1 MIAGPLPRLAARR
14 SAAARLRGVLRAS
27 FAAGAPPCC
36 ASGPAAHIWAS
47 DAAGGQPAPTQND
60 AASAGLCHVGWLCAG
75 AIAAGAATLATAPA
89 QQDPVRLRPGARRR
103 SSGVA
108 ALAVSGACLSAG
120 ASAEPRTCA
129 AWQCDA
135 VPGSAVAF
143 ARGRRVS
150 FDLTIVECTVDSA
163 ARDPSADHVGD
174 GTRPPAVEKLC
185 VSGVA
190 CLDPQLDGQW
200 LCPASAADGAQA
212 TNGEDGARRSVEML
226 PGGGPP
232 ATYLSCSLRPRLG
245 LSHSADADVLSGSPT
260 ARDGPRDLAGAR
272 GAEGGGDASSLM
284 QSSAGAAASHLALR
298 DIYNLLLD
306 REIARSL
313 NQFDEAD
320 RLRKHL
326 LWLGVTIDDQERR
339 WQARDGRRGRRP
351 NAEDSRW
358 EAGAP
363 EPAARAD
370 RIAAGLA
377 IAAAEGDWTS
387 DRFVWNQL
395 RDRELAR
402 CAFNFDEADR
412 IRAYLQELGFNVD
425 DKRGTW
431 SSVDGRTGPRPS
443 HCWYI

>member
-1 MIAGPLPRLAARR
+1 
-14 SAAARLRGVLRAS
+14 
-27 FAAGAPPCC
+27 
-36 ASGPAAHIWAS
+36 
-47 DAAGGQPAPTQND
+47 
-60 AASAGLCHVGWLCAG
+60 
-75 AIAAGAATLATAPA
+75 
-89 QQDPVRLRPGARRR
+89 
-103 SSGVA
+103 
-108 ALAVSGACLSAG
+108 
-120 ASAEPRTCA
+120 
-129 AWQCDA
+129 
-135 VPGSAVAF
+135 
-143 ARGRRVS
+143 
-150 FDLTIVECTVDSA
+150 
-163 ARDPSADHVGD
+163 
-174 GTRPPAVEKLC
+174 
-185 VSGVA
+185 
-190 CLDPQLDGQW
+190 
-200 LCPASAADGAQA
+200 
-212 TNGEDGARRSVEML
+212 
-226 PGGGPP
+226 
-232 ATYLSCSLRPRLG
+232 
-245 LSHSADADVLSGSPT
+245 
-260 ARDGPRDLAGAR
+260 
-272 GAEGGGDASSLM
+272 M
-284 QSSAGAAASHLALR
+284 QSSAGAAASHVALR

-313 NQFDEAD
+313 NQFEEAD

-431 SSVDGRTGPRPS
+431 SSADGRTGPRPNHWDHYWWGAWRDAAGRELPAAGRDAGS
-443 HCWYI
+443 GHALWQRPAQPLRAPPLLQ